1 MRKTI
6 LAIVIGLLFAS
17 GIVVAQMGGGMTTP
31 NFWKLTGDDISP
43 ISDDWNV
50 VMGNVTIGGVTTGDL
65 DMGTDLIF
73 NIGATG
79 TDFTSGG
86 GLNLVNTLNCVT
98 TNIDGVLTAT
108 STVDL
113 ATTTIQNLTVTGTSS
128 FTAVTLTDLT
138 LTGDLDVN
146 GTTSLATSTIANL
159 TVTGTSSLA
168 TTSITGDLGVS
179 GVLELQTDQ
188 YLNFNADDGTHK
200 IGVTTG
206 HGSGVIY
213 TDYSE
218 LSAKTVFNISA
229 NSGENATGTWEP
241 YFSMGDSG
249 KVFLQNTTQGNVG
262 DKYFEVDMTDGLWI
276 KTAGSKRAI
285 LMADNVT
292 STDKTFQFP
301 NITGTFLM
309 ATGTQDIETSG
320 DFTLTGTTSFATV
333 NTGQGDYEL
342 YAMNQDIE
350 SSDTV
355 EFAKIGIGEA
365 NPTTTLDVA
374 GMIRALESTSTACN
388 ATTEGNMLYDSTDK
402 HFYGCDGTN
411 WLQLDTSFQ

>member
-1 MRKTI
+1 MKNTKTI
-6 LAIVIGLLFAS
+6 IAIAIGFILIANLAVAQIGGGISPPTLWKKVGNDVKLVIDTWDLVIGN
-17 GIVVAQMGGGMTTP
+17 IE
-31 NFWKLTGDDISP
+31 
-43 ISDDWNV
+43 
-50 VMGNVTIGGVTTGDL
+50 IGGVTTGDV
-65 DMGTDLIF
+65 DMGNDLIL
-73 NIGATG
+73 NIGTST

-86 GLNLVNTLNCVT
+86 GLNLHGDFDV
-98 TNIDGVLTAT
+98 DG
-108 STVDL
+108 
-113 ATTTIQNLTVTGTSS
+113 TTTLDMTTVGED
-128 FTAVTLTDLT
+128 F
-138 LTGDLDVN
+138 
-146 GTTSLATSTIANL
+146 